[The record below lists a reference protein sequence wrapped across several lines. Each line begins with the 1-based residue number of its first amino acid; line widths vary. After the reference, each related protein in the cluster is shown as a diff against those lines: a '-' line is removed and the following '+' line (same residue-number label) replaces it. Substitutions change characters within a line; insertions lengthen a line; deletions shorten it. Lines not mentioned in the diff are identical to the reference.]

1 MEFLEVP
8 LTLIPTTK
16 IQIFPIC
23 TPIVPQIFPTVAF
36 TYCYHFPS
44 TQTRAAY
51 ETHTRQ
57 IRAAKQFTVIF
68 CYLNTRKTLQSALN
82 FPFF

>member
-1 MEFLEVP
+1 MQNYYRDHAREKTTY

-57 IRAAKQFTVIF
+57 IRAAKQFT
-68 CYLNTRKTLQSALN
+68 S
-82 FPFF
+82 